1 MCFWYNEFK
10 VEDFMEV
17 NRNSSEYCIRFFYS
31 YLYTILHDTVMDSED
46 VKVHNAEGEKVIK
59 SVEQGTIGSSIHC
72 SFTFRLFSIDVF
84 ENSTAHFE
92 ANRLRNVFIFV
103 FGFVSTPSAT

>member
-17 NRNSSEYCIRFFYS
+17 NRNSSEYCIRFF
-31 YLYTILHDTVMDSED
+31 TAICILHNTVMDSED

-59 SVEQGTIGSSIHC
+59 SVKQGTIGSAREMGRLVRD
-72 SFTFRLFSIDVF
+72 TFGSYVRQ
-84 ENSTAHFE
+84 
-92 ANRLRNVFIFV
+92 NRNTNNKELHEM
-103 FGFVSTPSAT
+103 